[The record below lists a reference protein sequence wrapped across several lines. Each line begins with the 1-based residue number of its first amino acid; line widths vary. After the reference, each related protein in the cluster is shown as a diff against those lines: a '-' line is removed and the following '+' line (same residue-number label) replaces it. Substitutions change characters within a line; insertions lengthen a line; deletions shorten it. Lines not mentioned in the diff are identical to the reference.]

1 MKLNF
6 IFYFKV
12 KLNDGEIEH
21 SFNETASFFDIKLK
35 KGNEYKLNLKCN
47 LFSQFTSKNVILI
60 YFEKEEK
67 PYNNLRYNN
76 DTNTYKSILP
86 KDKIYFIDT
95 FNLID
100 EYNSYSF
107 NLEEMSRITRLQDIK
122 IKVYIKKYS
131 TYDLNYIKN
140 NTPSYSYQYDESLN
154 CEKKIS

>member
-1 MKLNF
+1 M
-6 IFYFKV
+6 
-12 KLNDGEIEH
+12 
-21 SFNETASFFDIKLK
+21 
-35 KGNEYKLNLKCN
+35 
-47 LFSQFTSKNVILI
+47 FSQFTSKNVILI

-76 DTNTYKSILP
+76 DTNTYKSILS

-107 NLEEMSRITRLQDIK
+107 ILEEMSRITRLQDIK
-122 IKVYIKKYS
+122 IQVYIKRYS

-140 NTPSYSYQYDESLN
+140 NTPSYSYQYDESL
-154 CEKKIS
+154 I